1 MLTDEEIIR
10 AGYMHTVEAD
20 EPLFT
25 FNRPELLAMVRE
37 LLAAHSAKSH
47 GAWKLAVDHELVTI
61 GSTADSFDSPKAAIA
76 ALIDWHVSAALDPAI
91 SKSAQDLIDKGRV
104 SARAQEP
111 IGEWRCFH
119 CDEVFADEAPA
130 AEHFGTSQHQE
141 PACQI
146 DITKYREMEET
157 VRRYNEEDTD
167 LHREI
172 HRLHASHQ
180 RELQGE
186 EEKGYARG
194 LADAVKYPSDAH
206 PQPMKDAARDVLAER
221 RRQVEVEG
229 WTTAHDDGANDV
241 AAMADAAAC
250 YAMHAGQMLARAYS
264 TPCLQPH
271 SLWPWDASWWKP
283 TTPRRDLVKAGALI
297 LAEIERIDRIAEI
310 ERIEREGEA

>member
-1 MLTDEEIIR
+1 MTTKCVHAHGNTKPVPCSKQKGNDMLTQADFENKALQIADDIFPF
-10 AGYMHTVEAD
+10 D
-20 EPLFT
+20 EPPSHGNIT
-25 FNRPELLAMVRE
+25 ALAAQ
-37 LLAAHSAKSH
+37 LYQILAAHNA
-47 GAWKLAVDHELVTI
+47 G
-61 GSTADSFDSPKAAIA
+61 
-76 ALIDWHVSAALDPAI
+76 
-91 SKSAQDLIDKGRV
+91 
-104 SARAQEP
+104 AQEP

-180 RELQGE
+180 RELQRE

-206 PQPMKDAARDVLAER
+206 PQPMTDAAREVLAER
-221 RRQVEVEG
+221 KRQVEVEG

-250 YAMHAGQMLARAYS
+250 YAMHAGQMLAGAYS

-310 ERIEREGEA
+310 ERLDRESGK